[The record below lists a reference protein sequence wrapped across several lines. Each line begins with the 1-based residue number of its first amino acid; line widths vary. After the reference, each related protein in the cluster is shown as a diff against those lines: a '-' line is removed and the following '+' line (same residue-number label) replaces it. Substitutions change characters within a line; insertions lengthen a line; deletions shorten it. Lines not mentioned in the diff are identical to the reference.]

1 LGGEKLNPFKPY
13 MGVFFTGF
21 LIFSCLFGFIS
32 PLAAQTQEPAPVT
45 IAPAVDESAIILGEP
60 AVASTQS
67 SGSSIFIVLRMVL
80 VLALA
85 ALAIYGVVFFIKRLA
100 RPQESRDPY
109 LKVLARAPLSSDTFA
124 AVLSV
129 GHKAWLVAGGSGG
142 VNLISEIEEGES
154 LETMLLDEE
163 RKMAEAGNRP
173 RLDFRSLISKLGTPN
188 RQGRDL
194 VSHAE
199 RLRKQ
204 RERLKGP

>member
-1 LGGEKLNPFKPY
+1 
-13 MGVFFTGF
+13 MGVFFIGF

-32 PLAAQTQEPAPVT
+32 PLAAQTQEGVPAT
-45 IAPAVDESAIILGEP
+45 SAPAVDETAIILGEP
-60 AVASTQS
+60 VVAATQS
-67 SGSSIFIVLRMVL
+67 GGSSIFIVLRMVL

-85 ALAIYGVVFFIKRLA
+85 ALAIYGVVFFIKRMA

-173 RLDFRSLISKLGTPN
+173 RLDFRSIMSKLGAP
-188 RQGRDL
+188 RKQGRDL
-194 VSHAE
+194 GSHAE

-204 RERLKGP
+204 RERLKGS